1 MDRTKE
7 RPRRA
12 TSKEKPE
19 KNLNLVDVYDI
30 AADIGKVQ
38 IIQSVL
44 PTLVKL
50 QFVGVRGTD
59 RSPWSGSSHF
69 LDAKSHL
76 CS

>member
-1 MDRTKE
+1 MIFRNEGQIKLVMDRTKE

-38 IIQSVL
+38 II
-44 PTLVKL
+44 
-50 QFVGVRGTD
+50 
-59 RSPWSGSSHF
+59 
-69 LDAKSHL
+69 
-76 CS
+76 